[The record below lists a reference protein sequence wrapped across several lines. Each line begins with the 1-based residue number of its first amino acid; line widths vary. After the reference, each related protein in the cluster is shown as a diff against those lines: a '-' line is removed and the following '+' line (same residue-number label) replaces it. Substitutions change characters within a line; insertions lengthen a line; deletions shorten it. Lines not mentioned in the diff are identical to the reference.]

1 VKGGAATANGRDYNG
16 QYDGHHN
23 GGEYQTRSIN
33 GANGDNGAIGS
44 VKGTYSV
51 NVTGFN
57 NSYNGYLNGSYNG
70 EYKRGYDGPPEVSTM
85 PPTDSNGAYNGTNGT
100 NGPRGVSG
108 EDMTSFWGEIH
119 QLWAGKRGR
128 LWTLWWVCGYGPHNV
143 IMNYYQTLFLNLEP
157 TGAQLG
163 ALITYFI

>member
-1 VKGGAATANGRDYNG
+1 MRGGAATANGRDYNG
-16 QYDGHHN
+16 QYDGQYN

-44 VKGTYSV
+44 FKGTYSV
-51 NVTGFN
+51 NVNGIN
-57 NSYNGYLNGSYNG
+57 NSYNG
-70 EYKRGYDGPPEVSTM
+70 EYKRGYDG

-100 NGPRGVSG
+100 NGPRGVSD
-108 EDMTSFWGEIH
+108 EDMTSFWGEVY
-119 QLWAGKRGR
+119 QLWAGKRAR
-128 LWTLWWVCGYGPHNV
+128 LWALWWVCGYGPHNV